1 MDLDQSKEIDDFVDW
16 RGRKV
21 EGNKYGG
28 KRCSIIVCVVEVL
41 ENMVFLANATNL
53 VTYLITFMHYPNDEA
68 ANTVTNF
75 MGSAFILTLLGGFI
89 CDSFVT
95 RFWTFIIFCITE
107 LLGLVMLMIQASN
120 PELQPPKDEK
130 PSTSQAAFL
139 YMGLYAIAL
148 GFGGIKASLEAHGA
162 DQLDNK
168 NKSLISSFFNWF
180 FFSLVTGGFLAC
192 TLMVYIEDNKGW
204 NWGFAI
210 CIGALT
216 LSLIVFSTG
225 FATYRNKRPSGSPL
239 TRIFKVLKCSVLDC
253 STPTK
258 VVVATKSHKK
268 FRFLDKALLKPCVAQ
283 WEVEETRTFL
293 GLLPIFASTIMMNCC
308 LAQLNTFGVAQG
320 IKMNRKLGHG
330 FEIPPPSLSVIPQ
343 VVMLSSI
350 MLFEGIKVV
359 ILKKQGTTTNI
370 SSSSIFPPLKRIGLG
385 LAMASVSMAVA
396 AIVEVKRREAAV
408 SDGRIV
414 SVFWLGWQY
423 LLLGVSDMLT
433 LGGMLEFFYSEAPN
447 SMRSMSTAFAW
458 CSTSLGFFFST
469 VIVSIVNAVS
479 RDKWLGGKD
488 LNENR
493 LELFYTVLSVVNILN
508 LLIYMYFAKKY

>member
-1 MDLDQSKEIDDFVDW
+1 
-16 RGRKV
+16 
-21 EGNKYGG
+21 
-28 KRCSIIVCVVEVL
+28 
-41 ENMVFLANATNL
+41 MVFLANATNL

-89 CDSFVT
+89 CDSFIT

-107 LLGLVMLMIQASN
+107 LLGLVMLMIQASK
-120 PELQPPKDEK
+120 PGLQPPKDEK

-139 YMGLYAIAL
+139 YIGLYAIAL

-168 NKSLISSFFNWF
+168 NKSLISSYFNWF
-180 FFSLVTGGFLAC
+180 FFSLVAGGFLAC

-216 LSLIVFSTG
+216 LSLIVFSSG

-239 TRIFKVLKCSVLDC
+239 TRIFKVLRYSVLDC
-253 STPTK
+253 RSTPTE

-268 FRFLDKALLKPCVAQ
+268 FRFLDKALLKPCVAP

-308 LAQLNTFGVAQG
+308 LAQINTFSVAQG
-320 IKMNRKLGHG
+320 IKMNRKLGHS
-330 FEIPPPSLSVIPQ
+330 FQIPPPSLSVIPQ

-350 MLFEGIKVV
+350 TLFERIKAV
-359 ILKKQGTTTNI
+359 ILKKRGTTNI
-370 SSSSIFPPLKRIGLG
+370 SSSIFLPLKRIGLG
-385 LAMASVSMAVA
+385 LAMASISMAVA

-408 SDGRIV
+408 LDGRQL

-433 LGGMLEFFYSEAPN
+433 LGGMLEFFYSEAPD

-469 VIVSIVNAVS
+469 VIVSIVNGVS
-479 RDKWLGGKD
+479 GNKWLGGKD

-493 LELFYTVLSVVNILN
+493 LELFYTVLSVVNFLN
-508 LLIYMYFAKKY
+508 LLVYVYLAKKY